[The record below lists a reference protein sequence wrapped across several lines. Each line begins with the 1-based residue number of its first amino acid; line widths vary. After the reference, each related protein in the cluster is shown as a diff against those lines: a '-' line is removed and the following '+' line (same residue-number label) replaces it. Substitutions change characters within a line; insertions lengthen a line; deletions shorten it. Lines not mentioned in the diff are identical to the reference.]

1 LINLPVA
8 APRAAIFLAA
18 LSFAAFLGFAPSPA
32 AAQGLVDEIKLG
44 VLDHDI
50 GIFGHHK
57 ESGADINL
65 ELLFGSP
72 AFLKFIGAPRPHIG
86 MDVNSDDNTNQF
98 YLGLTWNGDLI
109 SSVLGKSDAIYVQGS
124 LGGAIH
130 DGETE
135 GVESATQKRLGSRL
149 LFRESAEFGWRYSP
163 GQSIGIFMDHI
174 SNASLAEHNDGLT
187 SLGVRLG
194 YKF

>member
-1 LINLPVA
+1 M
-8 APRAAIFLAA
+8 
-18 LSFAAFLGFAPSPA
+18 
-32 AAQGLVDEIKLG
+32 DEIKLG

-50 GIFGHHK
+50 GIFRSITRRG
-57 ESGADINL
+57 GADLNL

-130 DGETE
+130 DGQTE
-135 GVESATQKRLGSRL
+135 GDESPTQKRLGSR
-149 LFRESAEFGWRYSP
+149 RAVP
-163 GQSIGIFMDHI
+163 GKRR
-174 SNASLAEHNDGLT
+174 
-187 SLGVRLG
+187 VRLAFLAG
-194 YKF
+194 PEHRHLHGSHLQCRPGHP